1 MNRSWR
7 RSSLASLATRN
18 LASWA
23 VVGGATS
30 TMLLALWIP
39 FLRRLFRF
47 GPVSLDD
54 ALAATLGGAL
64 CLAWFE
70 ILKRLRARWLGT

>member
-1 MNRSWR
+1 
-7 RSSLASLATRN
+7 
-18 LASWA
+18 
-23 VVGGATS
+23 
-30 TMLLALWIP
+30 MLLALWIP